1 MIFKYQFVNHDAEL
15 LHELAKHIVLDIWC
29 NANGNFSIELITE
42 DNDFRKKVN
51 RTGTYLK
58 KPIEEIFNICKNFTS
73 QQKNYIRNAFEK
85 NNQIEALCNNSV
97 SPIFYNDLTSS
108 TNENFSKEVKT
119 FFNKL
124 YEKVFNQK
132 PFFLNKHYDEFFKI
146 NEPLC
151 PFCGLNTLEKDSS
164 NHRDDYDHYLPKDEY
179 PFNAVNLRNLLPMC
193 SDCNKK
199 WKKIKNP
206 IFKEKTK
213 KAFYYFGT
221 IELDFD
227 IKIIINELNIYNNSC
242 NVVVEFYS
250 KTMQEEVDSWDRLF
264 SLSRRYNDDV
274 ICYNKIGLGWIREI
288 DGRRFRDANFDIQNE
303 IYYAEK
309 DKLSNKNFIKAPFLR
324 ACVEKNIL

>member
-29 NANGNFSIELITE
+29 NANGNFSINLITE

-51 RTGTYLK
+51 RTGRYLK
-58 KPIEEIFNICKNFTS
+58 NPIEEIFNICKNFSS

-97 SPIFYNDLTSS
+97 NPIFYNDLTIN

-119 FFNKL
+119 FFNNL
-124 YEKVFNQK
+124 YEKVFNGK
-132 PFFLNKHYDEFFKI
+132 PFFLKKHYDEFFKI

-151 PFCGLNTLEKDSS
+151 PFCGLNSLEKDSS

-206 IFKEKTK
+206 IFSESIK
-213 KAFYYFGT
+213 KSFYYFGVNESDIRVIINIVDIKTCT
-221 IELDFD
+221 IEVSFV
-227 IKIIINELNIYNNSC
+227 ST
-242 NVVVEFYS
+242 
-250 KTMQEEVDSWDRLF
+250 TMQEEVNSWDRLF
-264 SLSRRYNDDV
+264 SLSRRYKDDV
-274 ICYNKIGLGWIREI
+274 ICHNNIGLGWIREI

-324 ACVEKNIL
+324 ACMEKNIL